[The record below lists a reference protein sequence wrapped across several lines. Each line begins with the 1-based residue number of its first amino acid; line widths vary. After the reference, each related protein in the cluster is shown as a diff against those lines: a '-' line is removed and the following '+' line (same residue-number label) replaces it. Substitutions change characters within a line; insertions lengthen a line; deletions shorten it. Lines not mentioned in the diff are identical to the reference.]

1 MDYSINHKKVIVKE
15 LLCFIKQ
22 NIDIEIYLL
31 DYDYDKEPQREWFC
45 NIIST
50 FLPEKFDEFLS
61 WALHKREKKFIN
73 QRGLKV
79 NVYPQF
85 VNIFSKS
92 KNVSIFIGR
101 SLFFWEILLKRK
113 AYKMETDNG
122 LLATAQSKIE
132 ELDNK
137 ISN

>member
-1 MDYSINHKKVIVKE
+1 MH
-15 LLCFIKQ
+15 
-22 NIDIEIYLL
+22 
-31 DYDYDKEPQREWFC
+31 R
-45 NIIST
+45 
-50 FLPEKFDEFLS
+50 
-61 WALHKREKKFIN
+61 REKKFIN